1 MKNIMEK
8 IAGVK
13 INPCYDVPG
22 ENVLEV
28 ADKSGNR
35 IEAVINGFR
44 FGYLQG
50 CKATKAEMRRTS
62 KMTQIKEKAPGT
74 ATTVQSAKTQNHIED
89 TTDRDKMQER
99 YCASNYL
106 DYCKLQ
112 GQEPNPYT
120 MAALARGLKKEP
132 AYKTRQELDAELIS
146 LLAQANGHETI
157 AALDLARFIT
167 YMNKRETGR
176 QKANG

>member
-13 INPCYDVPG
+13 INPCYDAPG

-50 CKATKAEMRRTS
+50 YKAAKAEMRRTS

-112 GQEPNPYT
+112 GKEPNSDT
-120 MAALARGLKKEP
+120 VWLLGRDIKKEP
-132 AYKTRQELDAELIS
+132 SRKTYREQEAEAVLRIYQLNQRQRAIMID
-146 LLAQANGHETI
+146 LLEFMVYI
-157 AALDLARFIT
+157 D
-167 YMNKRETGR
+167 KRETGR

>member
-1 MKNIMEK
+1 
-8 IAGVK
+8 
-13 INPCYDVPG
+13 
-22 ENVLEV
+22 
-28 ADKSGNR
+28 
-35 IEAVINGFR
+35 
-44 FGYLQG
+44 
-50 CKATKAEMRRTS
+50 
-62 KMTQIKEKAPGT
+62 MTQIKEKAPAAPAS
-74 ATTVQSAKTQNHIED
+74 ATSAESQHKVDQNHIED
-89 TTDRDKMQER
+89 TTDWDKMQER
-99 YCASNYL
+99 YCVSNYL
-106 DYCKLQ
+106 EYCKLQ

-167 YMNKRETGR
+167 YMDKRETGR